1 MSILDCGAS
10 NSLPQYWHVTVGI
23 AVFLLLV
30 LRGFCYAGT
39 ARASIETLPLGS
51 VFNSPHHAPA
61 CHTCHTRA
69 ARSTRRIESGSRLQS
84 TCAWAESSF
93 PVRAGSRFSG
103 AC

>member
-23 AVFLLLV
+23 AVPSTLGFAV
-30 LRGFCYAGT
+30 NCKHSCFARFCYAGT

-61 CHTCHTRA
+61 CHACHTRA
-69 ARSTRRIESGSRLQS
+69 ARSTWRI
-84 TCAWAESSF
+84 
-93 PVRAGSRFSG
+93 
-103 AC
+103 